1 MDKFLSCEFKEA
13 RKARYENNKLI
24 NNVSN
29 YGAKTGDILFVGRNG
44 EYLNIAVQIFS
55 QIDCLF
61 NDINVHKIY
70 LNIETNYVNNME
82 IINKFNL
89 INVYQKYQNEIFR
102 FIVDKFLEINEI
114 NKFYNDYPNIIKN
127 FTKDNDL
134 INLAKR
140 IKYDCHELLPVK
152 LKVVNCGSLLPE
164 NWLYKEFNSGEEF
177 HKAIDKL
184 ETRINKPPVTYLCN
198 YCMLILQTKPEPK
211 VNEIKDM
218 SNIWLLKENYKFSKV
233 TVLPENT
240 TNLTW
245 ILVNFKDKPIYIIYN
260 PLSIFNSKPEL
271 KSLSIGYNC
280 SLLQKSI
287 RRGIGCYN
295 SLMLSIDNLSSAR
308 PFNNPEYNYALV
320 SGSKQLVWRMFI
332 SIIEDVCIYKSNEDL
347 DIFDLVAYSKIFAD
361 FPEKNIHND
370 LVNKIKNLATKILFI
385 KDYVNFRKYECANDF
400 KISTRF
406 HQALFIANEYM
417 PGMAGDKKMIKSLE
431 TWLNLCDKNKYIML
445 DLDKVIVTK
454 DKIKPNEISDLILR
468 CNANDHH
475 CNPEII
481 SDYHNLMYDGK
492 IKLEDCSKLI
502 WDSNSSFN
510 YRYHKFKCNEDL
522 LFLQFINNKNIS
534 NDITSIFKN
543 KNLND
548 TKDKKYDIIFNLINN
563 SFNLEYQK
571 LLFSQKLLELKQ
583 IEKVNN
589 KNINYSNVI
598 QILLSNSYNN
608 NIFFNN
614 KKTIPIY
621 TFDKLKFK
629 IGETI
634 YDCEDNEEIYKK
646 IFQKYTSSLNGQII
660 KLDKF
665 TQSIINFNK
674 TNIKLGFIND
684 AITFDDSSI
693 ITFTDIYEYKIN
705 VKELDKFLKKTK
717 MNNYQIKTG
726 NYIYDTLKQILEQK
740 PNKFQSWL
748 TQKALSKPEIK
759 NDYIIQSNLLELI
772 NPTIIKILISRILT
786 SLDDKNNKTIL
797 FCGKVDRNGNSN
809 KEAVEPIHEGYLLKI
824 LNVLNVLYGCI
835 IKISDTKYEI
845 NKQSTSFSYLMNELK
860 NIIKNKADI
869 TSTKTN
875 KIKIKT
881 KLWTHQEK
889 VREQI
894 IFGIDKFN
902 QRGFGDASE
911 VGSGKTLTA
920 LSIIEALDIKTT
932 SDTNFLVLIPN
943 DNLFKVWNDEI
954 NSHCNTVNVHNQN
967 STGKWNSIDSNS
979 KTNIWITTMGRNRDH
994 PKLLY
999 FDFVIIDEC
1008 LSVQNKDSK
1017 WTMKAFEQAVGS
1029 KYGILMLSAT
1039 FFRTRFDKLFF
1050 MLKMLES
1057 GVPEKPEYLDTILNT
1072 IIGANIKLNKKT
1084 WTIEY
1089 NKIEETK
1096 DFYKKY
1102 NSLRNTITNK
1112 VDLYVELQKFMN
1124 NNVNYTKIIL
1134 DRIFEL
1140 IKENKKVI
1148 YFAQSKNEVE
1158 TLENYILTNKIEN
1171 IGFYPEIEKDA
1182 CVISIHSGSYG
1193 INNLVKYNSI
1203 LLRPTESDKIPQIKG
1218 RIDRPTQICNNLYL
1232 EYIII
1237 KDTIQEIDLVKL
1249 EIANNFYKSHIVPLA
1264 NYYDKY
1270 L

>member
-1 MDKFLSCEFKEA
+1 MDKFLTCEFKES
-13 RKARYENNKLI
+13 RKARYYCNKLS

-29 YGAKTGDILFVGRNG
+29 YGAKANDVLYVGRNG
-44 EYLNIAVQIFS
+44 EYFNIAVQIFNS
-55 QIDCLF
+55 IDCQF

-70 LNIETNYVNNME
+70 LNIESNYVNNME

-89 INVYQKYQNEIFR
+89 TTVYQKYQNEIFR
-102 FIVDKFLEINEI
+102 FIVDIFLEINDL
-114 NKFYNDYPNIIKN
+114 NKFYNDYPNIN
-127 FTKDNDL
+127 VNLNKDNNL
-134 INLAKR
+134 INLIKK

-152 LKVVNCGSLLPE
+152 FKVVNCGSLLPE
-164 NWLYKEFNSGEEF
+164 SWLYKEFNCGEEF
-177 HKAIDKL
+177 HKAIDNL
-184 ETRINKPPVTYLCN
+184 ESRINKPPVTYLCN
-198 YCMLILQTKPEPK
+198 YCMLISQIKLERK
-211 VNEIKDM
+211 VSEIKDL
-218 SNIWLLKENYKFSKV
+218 SNIWMMKENYKFDKIYN
-233 TVLPENT
+233 LPINNN
-240 TNLTW
+240 NLTW
-245 ILVNFKDKPIYIIYN
+245 ISVDYDNKPIYIIYD
-260 PLSIFNSKPEL
+260 PSLIFNTNPQL

-280 SLLQKSI
+280 SLMQKSI
-287 RRGIGCYN
+287 RRGIDCYD
-295 SLMLSIDNLSSAR
+295 SLIYSIENLSIAR

-332 SIIEDVCIYKSNEDL
+332 SIIEDVCIYKSNEEL

-361 FPEKNIHND
+361 FPEKNINTN
-370 LVNKIKNLATKILFI
+370 LVNKIKTLGTKLLLT
-385 KDYVNFRKYECANDF
+385 KDYVDFRKYDCASKFN
-400 KISTRF
+400 ISTRY
-406 HQALFIANEYM
+406 HQSLFIANDYM
-417 PGMAGDKKMIKSLE
+417 PGMTGDKKMIKSLE
-431 TWLNLCDKNKYIML
+431 TWLNLCDKNKCVMF
-445 DLDKVIVTK
+445 DLDKIVLTK
-454 DKIKPNEISDLILR
+454 DKIKVNKINDFILR

-481 SDYHNLMYDGK
+481 SDYHNLIYDGK

-502 WDSNSSFN
+502 WDYNSSFN
-510 YRYHKFKCNEDL
+510 YRYHKFKCDEDL
-522 LFLQFINNKNIS
+522 LLLQYLNNKNILHDTT
-534 NDITSIFKN
+534 NLVKN
-543 KNLND
+543 KDLND
-548 TKDKKYDIIFNLINN
+548 PMNQNYNIILNLTNN
-563 SFNLEYQK
+563 LLNLEHQK
-571 LLFSQKLLELKQ
+571 LLFLHKLLELKQ
-583 IEKVNN
+583 VKKEVNRY
-589 KNINYSNVI
+589 INYNNII

-608 NIFFNN
+608 NIFFNG
-614 KKTIPIY
+614 KKAIPIY
-621 TFDKLKFK
+621 TFEKLKFK

-634 YDCEDNEEIYKK
+634 YDYEENEETFKK
-646 IFQKYTSSLNGQII
+646 IFLKYSVSLNNPTI
-660 KLDKF
+660 KLDKY

-674 TNIKLGFIND
+674 TDIKLGFSNK
-684 AITFDDSSI
+684 I
-693 ITFTDIYEYKIN
+693 ITFNDLPILNFKETYHYIIN
-705 VKELDKFLKKTK
+705 TKELDKFIKKNQIINYEISSGNYVYDCLKKV
-717 MNNYQIKTG
+717 I
-726 NYIYDTLKQILEQK
+726 EQK
-740 PNKFQSWL
+740 PNKVESWL
-748 TQKALSKPEIK
+748 IQKVIIKPEVK
-759 NDYIIQSNLLELI
+759 DDYIIHSNLLEFI

-786 SLDDKNNKTIL
+786 SLDDKTNKTIL
-797 FCGKVDRNGNSN
+797 FCGKVDRSGSSN
-809 KEAVEPIHEGYLLKI
+809 KEAVESTHEGYLLKI
-824 LNVLNVLYGCI
+824 LNILNVLYGCI

-845 NKQSTSFSYLMNELK
+845 NKQLTSFTSLMSELK
-860 NIIKNKADI
+860 NIIKNKTNNISA
-869 TSTKTN
+869 KTN

-889 VREQI
+889 VREQVI
-894 IFGIDKFN
+894 SGITKFN

-920 LSIIEALDIKTT
+920 LSIIEALDYKST
-932 SDTNFLVLIPN
+932 SESNFLVLIPN

-954 NSHCNTVNVHNQN
+954 NTHCQTVNIHNQN
-967 STGKWNSIDSNS
+967 SSGKWTTVNNNS

-1008 LSVQNKDSK
+1008 LTVQNKDSK

-1072 IIGANIKLNKKT
+1072 IIGANIKMNKKT

-1089 NKIEETK
+1089 NKVEETN

-1102 NSLRNTITNK
+1102 NYLRNSITSK

-1124 NNVNYTKIIL
+1124 NNINYTKIIL
-1134 DRIFEL
+1134 DRISEL
-1140 IKENKKVI
+1140 LKQNKKVI

-1158 TLENYILTNKIEN
+1158 VLENYILTNKIEN
-1171 IGFYPEIEKDA
+1171 IGFYPNIDNDV
-1182 CVISIHSGSYG
+1182 CIISIHSGSYG

-1218 RIDRPTQICNNLYL
+1218 RIDRPTQNNNNLYL

-1237 KDTIQEIDLVKL
+1237 KDTIEEIDLVKL
-1249 EIANNFYKSHIVPLA
+1249 EIANNFYKSHIIPLA